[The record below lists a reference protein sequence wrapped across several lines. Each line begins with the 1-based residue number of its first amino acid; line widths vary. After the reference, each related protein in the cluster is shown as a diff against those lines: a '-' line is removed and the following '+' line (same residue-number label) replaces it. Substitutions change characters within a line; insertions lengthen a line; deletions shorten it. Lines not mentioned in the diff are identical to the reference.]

1 MKDDKAPGRRMAN
14 LKLSIVIFFISLLL
28 FVVSGPRL
36 SLSAQEEITVSRD
49 KDKTVYSIDSN
60 DENRLQQEYERDKAW
75 DMLRNMPV
83 IIDQRQVHPMPVNP
97 GPMQGK
103 PIQPAP
109 GK

>member
-1 MKDDKAPGRRMAN
+1 MKGDKTNGRRMAN
-14 LKLSIVIFFISLLL
+14 LKRSMLIFSISLLL
-28 FVVSGPRL
+28 FVVSGPQL
-36 SLSAQEEITVSRD
+36 SLSAQDEITVSRD

-60 DENRLQQEYERDKAW
+60 DENRLQQENERDKAW

-103 PIQPAP
+103 PVQPAP
-109 GK
+109 VK